1 MGALY
6 HAKHVG
12 VFRSM
17 LHKHLLSGG
26 RPCTTSIS
34 NGRRFRKDVN
44 SMMDQEKK
52 KSAEQVMQIFAQLPS
67 EVQQAVLLFTLGAD
81 AASRAARETA

>member
-1 MGALY
+1 
-6 HAKHVG
+6 
-12 VFRSM
+12 
-17 LHKHLLSGG
+17 
-26 RPCTTSIS
+26 
-34 NGRRFRKDVN
+34 
-44 SMMDQEKK
+44 MMDQEKK